1 MSNKLATVNE
11 DIKELQF
18 KVCKREKQIQNL
30 KHILNSESN
39 KAKEYD
45 NLLLKYDELRQQE
58 HCKSQEIHQLKEKL
72 ILRTDTIN
80 SQILTISEL
89 KKMLMTQGAGIVEC
103 SKDISV
109 GPLQEEQTSKFTKQ
123 ERLIEKLENNKIRSN
138 VLRDQLLD
146 RISMLEK
153 ENEDMKA
160 QIRKFHEDF
169 TINRFMYDE
178 QRRKKRLTEILVKQ
192 YQN

>member
-1 MSNKLATVNE
+1 MSNKLTAANE
-11 DIKELQF
+11 DVKELQF
-18 KVCKREKQIQNL
+18 KICKREKQIQNL

-45 NLLLKYDELRQQE
+45 HLLLKYDELRQQE

-72 ILRTDTIN
+72 VLRSDTIN

-89 KKMLMTQGAGIVEC
+89 KKMLMTQGTVAVEH
-103 SKDISV
+103 SKDI

-123 ERLIEKLENNKIRSN
+123 EKLIEKLENNKIRSN